1 MTSTMLYLFAIQI
14 VVVRFP
20 TNNKISE
27 VLATLITPNTI
38 TDLKSLLIVTSLHIK
53 PPNRQR

>member
-20 TNNKISE
+20 TNSKISE

-38 TDLKSLLIVTSLHIK
+38 TDLKSLLIVTLE
-53 PPNRQR
+53 PPY